1 MNMRNYEL
9 KENLLTKLES
19 VLPQYSYK
27 LKKSSDEFVHKNKE
41 GWFKFQLIFLER
53 DNDWEINLGMLIRI
67 DKVENIYHKG
77 SYFEPKYHKTTPT
90 IGITVENYIND
101 GAEYR
106 FDLIKLDD
114 IEICFHGIVKLF
126 KEVALP
132 FFEKYKS
139 IEVIEHAINVKEG
152 HSLFSGIKYEGNLG
166 IILAKLVNNPDYEF
180 FKAKYLKYYTEDY
193 DGFYLEEFQNILK
206 VLDEIGHNA

>member
-1 MNMRNYEL
+1 MRNYEI
-9 KENLLTKLES
+9 KEKLLSKLEGELS
-19 VLPQYSYK
+19 QYNYK
-27 LKKSSDEFVHKNKE
+27 LKKSADEFIHKNKD

-53 DNDWEINLGMLIRI
+53 DDDWEINLGMLIRI
-67 DKVENIYHKG
+67 DNIENIYHKA

-101 GAEYR
+101 GNEYR
-106 FDLIKLDD
+106 FDLIKSQD
-114 IEICFHGIVKLF
+114 IETCFNGILKLF
-126 KEVALP
+126 KEIAIP

-139 IEVIEHAINVKEG
+139 INEIEKAINVKEG
-152 HSLFSGIKYEGNLG
+152 NSIFSGIKYEGNLG

-193 DGFYLEEFQNILK
+193 DGFYLEEYLNIIK
-206 VLDEIGHNA
+206 VLDSIVLQ